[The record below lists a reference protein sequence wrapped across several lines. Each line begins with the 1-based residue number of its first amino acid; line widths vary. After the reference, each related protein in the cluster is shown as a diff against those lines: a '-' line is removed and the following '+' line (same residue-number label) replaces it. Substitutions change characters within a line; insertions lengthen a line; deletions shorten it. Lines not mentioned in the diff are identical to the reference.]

1 MRQPLLTSTASYQA
15 LQNHAAKARE
25 WQMRDLFAQDP
36 QRFERFSVDAAG
48 LFLDYSKNRLDGRTL
63 ELLAQLAR
71 ERGVERLRDA
81 MFAGEK
87 INLTENRAVLHTALR
102 APRGKQITV
111 DGQDVSA
118 DVHGVLDRIKVF

>member
-1 MRQPLLTSTASYQA
+1 MRQPLLTSTTAYQT

-25 WQMRDLFAQDP
+25 WHMRDLFAQDP
-36 QRFERFSVDAAG
+36 QRFERFSSEAAG

-63 ELLAQLAR
+63 ELLKTLTQ

-87 INLTENRAVLHTALR
+87 INLTEGRAVLHTA
-102 APRGKQITV
+102 
-111 DGQDVSA
+111 
-118 DVHGVLDRIKVF
+118 